1 MATFLLDYADFTT
14 ANNGNSINNN
24 HNNNFKKAM
33 ITAIFTGHLLCSKPQ
48 NCHFVY
54 SSQKCFEIDNYN
66 PYFTGKKL
74 GTKRVTSFARVQQI
88 ERNEPST
95 QIQVSM
101 IFATRFLY
109 NTISDIINMLLE
121 V

>member
-1 MATFLLDYADFTT
+1 MATFLLDYVDFTT

-24 HNNNFKKAM
+24 HHHNFKKAM
-33 ITAIFTGHLLCSKPQ
+33 ITAIFTGHLLCSNLP

-54 SSQKCFEIDNYN
+54 SSQKCFDIDNYN

-74 GTKRVTSFARVQQI
+74 GTKRGTSFTRVQQI
-88 ERNEPST
+88 ERNAPST

-101 IFATRFLY
+101 IFATRFL
-109 NTISDIINMLLE
+109 
-121 V
+121 

>member
-54 SSQKCFEIDNYN
+54 SLQKCFEINNYN

-74 GTKRVTSFARVQQI
+74 GARVQQI
-88 ERNEPST
+88 DRNEPST